1 MKPTLLA
8 IDTSTENCSV
18 ALQVDNTVISREM
31 ESPREHS
38 QRLLPFVQ
46 AVLEEADI
54 KLSDVDGLIVG
65 IGPGSFTGVRI
76 GVSIAQGLAFGAD
89 LAVQCVSSLD
99 AMALEGAQNKTTD
112 WIISAID
119 ARMGEV
125 YWRAYKNDGERLVT
139 FAPAQVAKPEHL
151 NLSEQLTEYGY
162 RTTESVWSVRAGNA
176 AEQLSNSA
184 RNPQSLLAGYLQPPC
199 CVGHNSITRLRWL
212 QMNWSR
218 FTCVMKLRKKLP
230 GPTCNPLNSP

>member
-54 KLSDVDGLIVG
+54 KLSDVDRLIVG

-89 LAVQCVSSLD
+89 LAVQRVSSLD

-151 NLSEQLTEYGY
+151 NLSEQLSEYGY
-162 RTTESVWSVRAGNA
+162 LTTESVGFVGTGWETY
-176 AEQLSNSA
+176 AEQLKA
-184 RNPQSLLAGYLQPPC
+184 TAPVDPQSLACRLPTAAAM
-199 CVGHNSITRLRWL
+199 LRWAQQYNEAAVAADEL
-212 QMNWSR
+212 EPLYVRNEVTW
-218 FTCVMKLRKKLP
+218 KKLP
-230 GPTCNPLNSP
+230 GR